1 MLKLVVGL
9 GLARPLAVG
18 LARLV
23 LRSAGLMPLI
33 DPPALPPAPH
43 LPALSP
49 VLPPPLLCLVFPDS
63 QSQNRN
69 WFTPLSPAGSGG
81 SNDGGGLCEKLDAQ
95 GAQGVAPPAAC
106 RLRSHLSPLPHSLLL
121 PGHEPVADALSPS
134 LSPAPPSAPVRRRR
148 SLLSYPGARLFHP
161 LHVPAPAGPTGQEP
175 PPPTCPPAGR
185 SAPAFQPE
193 RAAFRH
199 IRVDL

>member
-1 MLKLVVGL
+1 MFYKWG
-9 GLARPLAVG
+9 
-18 LARLV
+18 V
-23 LRSAGLMPLI
+23 LLTWCFRC
-33 DPPALPPAPH
+33 PPRA
-43 LPALSP
+43 S
-49 VLPPPLLCLVFPDS
+49 
-63 QSQNRN
+63 
-69 WFTPLSPAGSGG
+69 AGSGG

-121 PGHEPVADALSPS
+121 PGHEPVADALSS
-134 LSPAPPSAPVRRRR
+134 RGGRGGEGGRRGWGSRGRGGGEGRRGGGGFEHVPPLWHGPVRRRR

-185 SAPAFQPE
+185 SAPAFQLE